1 MSTTDLRLRLEGYLS
16 LRQALGFSMRATTS
30 RLNDFVKF
38 IEEKGHSGP
47 ITAQLAVEWSCSTAS
62 ACGASGQAQRLS
74 MVRCFLSYLR
84 ATVPET
90 EIPDKGLLAKAP
102 RPNPYIYSPTEIQS
116 LLAAASLLGPDGS
129 LRPHTFSTLIGL
141 LASTGLRSGEAI
153 RLTVTDVQLDLAPPR
168 LLVRL
173 SKFRKSRIVP
183 LHATTARMLR
193 RYSKERARLGY
204 DAQADAFFISEQRR
218 PLHYSAVRR
227 TFETLRRGLGI
238 TTSNG
243 RTPKLHGLRH
253 SFAVQRLLTWY
264 REGADVKARLPNLSI
279 YLGHVCPQDSYW
291 YLTATP
297 ELLSAAASS
306 FQTYANSGGAA

>member
-1 MSTTDLRLRLEGYLS
+1 MSTTDLRLRLEGYLN

-30 RLNDFVKF
+30 RLKDFVHF
-38 IEEKGHSGP
+38 IEEKGHAGP
-47 ITAQLAVEWSCSTAS
+47 ITAQLAVEWACSTS
-62 ACGASGQAQRLS
+62 AGCGGQAQRLS
-74 MVRCFLSYLR
+74 MVRGFLSHLR

-90 EIPDKGLLAKAP
+90 EIPDKGLLAKFP
-102 RPNPYIYSPTEIQS
+102 RPNPYIYSPSEIQN
-116 LLAAASLLGPDGS
+116 LLATASLMGPKGT
-129 LRPHTFSTLIGL
+129 LCPHTFTTFIGL
-141 LASTGLRSGEAI
+141 LACSGLRSGEAI
-153 RLTVTDVQLDLAPPR
+153 RLTLKDVQLELDPPR
-168 LLVRL
+168 LLVRQT
-173 SKFRKSRIVP
+173 KFRKSRIVP
-183 LHATTARMLR
+183 IHATTAGMLR
-193 RYSKERARLGY
+193 RYLKERARLGY
-204 DAQADAFFISEQRR
+204 DALSDAFFISEQRQ

-253 SFAVQRLLTWY
+253 TFAVQRLLTWY

-306 FQTYANSGGAA
+306 FQAYANSGGAA